1 MQISQLDPKQAE
13 KFSSTHAVH
22 YKLSDGRQMVLLS
35 GIVSVDLKSPGW
47 ANENTSPGWFIQ
59 NLSLN
64 ISLPADML
72 QDGQSFRLVES
83 VPFLSINAMAGFSNV
98 GWAVN
103 SFELTMQDSAIN
115 SIQLK
120 TELGVLNSGET
131 LNRLGYHISLI
142 GELVN

>member
-1 MQISQLDPKQAE
+1 
-13 KFSSTHAVH
+13 
-22 YKLSDGRQMVLLS
+22 
-35 GIVSVDLKSPGW
+35 
-47 ANENTSPGWFIQ
+47 
-59 NLSLN
+59 
-64 ISLPADML
+64 ML

-83 VPFLSINAMAGFSNV
+83 VPFLRINAMAGFSNV